1 MSWVRVLRIA
11 KASGWDSFNTVVQK
25 APFVPK
31 VGRSEACS
39 GYAYAWPAACC
50 FRAGQM
56 PRVTCAR
63 ARNPCQAPNFQ
74 ALLDEQQPASPE
86 IRAFWDTLSYD
97 ERQQLLQVA
106 KKALFRKIRASYCS
120 RCYGLFALR
129 YEELANGS
137 TGDCPAC
144 QEYYAG
150 LTVIENGALS
160 LDPSVLRSQPFT
172 TFTEAKARERERELQ
187 FMTGDICGSG
197 WHKSKG
203 QTVCT
208 LHTSPVPVEALL
220 EYWTNLPDEHR
231 STLFSM
237 REEDFVAELD
247 AHMKYHLKICR
258 DCRSNVVRAYK
269 DLKPLARDKPSAE
282 EQLELCADH
291 VLSVADGCVSV
302 RGVGSAEFFERAEE
316 VEDFKVGYQLHPDR
330 PCAHLLMPADE
341 TWLFLLV
348 F

>member
-1 MSWVRVLRIA
+1 M
-11 KASGWDSFNTVVQK
+11 
-25 APFVPK
+25 
-31 VGRSEACS
+31 
-39 GYAYAWPAACC
+39 
-50 FRAGQM
+50 
-56 PRVTCAR
+56 TCAR
-63 ARNPCQAPNFQ
+63 ARNPRQSNFQ

-86 IRAFWDTLSYD
+86 TRSFWDTLPFDS
-97 ERQQLLQVA
+97 RQKLLQVA
-106 KKALFRKIRASYCS
+106 KKALFQKIRAQYCS

-129 YEELANGS
+129 YDELANGS

-150 LTVIENGALS
+150 LTVLENGSLS
-160 LDPSVLRSQPFT
+160 LDPTVLRSQPFT
-172 TFTEAKARERERELQ
+172 TFIEAKARERERELQ

-269 DLKPLARDKPSAE
+269 DLKPAAKDKAPAE
-282 EQLELCADH
+282 EQLELCPEH
-291 VLSVADGCVSV
+291 LLSVADGCVSV
-302 RGVGSAEFFERAEE
+302 KGVGSAEFFERAEE
-316 VEDFKVGYQLHPDR
+316 VEDFKVR
-330 PCAHLLMPADE
+330 HLLISSAEMR
-341 TWLFLLV
+341 FC
-348 F
+348 

>member
-1 MSWVRVLRIA
+1 
-11 KASGWDSFNTVVQK
+11 
-25 APFVPK
+25 
-31 VGRSEACS
+31 
-39 GYAYAWPAACC
+39 
-50 FRAGQM
+50 M

-86 IRAFWDTLSYD
+86 TRAFWDTLTYD

-269 DLKPLARDKPSAE
+269 DLKPLAKDKASAE
-282 EQLELCADH
+282 EQLELCAEH

-302 RGVGSAEFFERAEE
+302 HGVGSAEFFERAEE
-316 VEDFKVGYQLHPDR
+316 VEDFKVGYHLAYPDSPIKQWCLQVNILKPGVWSVMGLSR
-330 PCAHLLMPADE
+330 CFAYTATPSSGSLLRG
-341 TWLFLLV
+341 
-348 F
+348 